1 MSKDVLHTMMKSIFT
16 SVSKRKG
23 EIEVELKCGS
33 YVKGTLKS
41 IDSQLNMIMENVK
54 YKMNNSGHKEFG
66 QLLIRA
72 SSVKYIYFS
81 KSVVNP
87 QSIQSAWFSLAK

>member
-1 MSKDVLHTMMKSIFT
+1 MTKDVLQSMMKSIFT

-23 EIEVELKCGS
+23 EIELELKCGS
-33 YVKGTLKS
+33 YIKGSLKS
-41 IDSQLNMIMENVK
+41 IDSQLNMILDSVQ
-54 YKMNNSGHKEFG
+54 YKMNNGEYKNYN

-81 KSVVNP
+81 KSIVNP